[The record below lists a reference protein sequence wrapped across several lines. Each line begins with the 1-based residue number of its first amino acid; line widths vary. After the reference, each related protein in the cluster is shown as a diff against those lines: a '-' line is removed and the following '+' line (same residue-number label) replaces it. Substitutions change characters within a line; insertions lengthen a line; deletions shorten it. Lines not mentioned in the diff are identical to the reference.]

1 MIFSLIQK
9 ITWIVMYFLTHF
21 VFKFEVIGKENIQ
34 NLKPPLIVVSNHKSY
49 WDHYFFGFAINK
61 NLNAPFF
68 PMRFLASDYLFFK
81 TWLGPF
87 ILLYGGFRNYKGRGL
102 EVSLK
107 KPINILKNNGT
118 VIFYPEGGM
127 VRDVNKIGEPKKGI
141 GALSLWS
148 KARIL
153 PVAIKG
159 SRDKKNGIKVI
170 FGQPFFIKDYIVPQS
185 PKGSEEDFVKASRI
199 IMDRVKELYFSV

>member
-1 MIFSLIQK
+1 MFL
-9 ITWIVMYFLTHF
+9 LTHF
-21 VFKFEVIGKENIQ
+21 VFKFKVIGKENIQ
-34 NLKPPLIVVSNHKSY
+34 NLKPPLIVASNHKSY

-61 NLNAPFF
+61 NLGSPFF

-87 ILLYGGFRNYKGRGL
+87 IFLYGGFRNYKGQGL

-107 KPINILKNNGT
+107 KPMNILKNNGT

-127 VRDVNKIGEPKKGI
+127 VRDADKIGEPKKGI

-148 KARIL
+148 EARIL

-159 SRDKKNGIKVI
+159 SREKKDIKVI
-170 FGQPFFIKDYIVPQS
+170 FGQPFFIKDYITSQS
-185 PKGSEEDFVKASRI
+185 PKGSEEDFIKASQI
-199 IMDRVKELYFSV
+199 IMDKVKTLYFSV